1 MKKPIFYSII
11 ISLVFLVS
19 LQKMHGQ
26 DTLPSFSV
34 IERSGKIIIGWI
46 NPNPELKQII
56 IQRSFDSSK
65 GFRSIISMPDP
76 SAYTNG
82 YLDKPSDSASY
93 YYRLFCTKPGGTYF
107 FTETKKAIKEKI
119 KTITYEEAAVLK
131 SISSEEFVL
140 NATTRQKIQ
149 LVKQNY
155 RLISKTQDGRFF
167 FTESQKA
174 SKEKTKMITSEE
186 SSVLNSISPEEFL
199 LNATNRQKIQLAKHS
214 GNIIDPG
221 KMDKTIKKDSVINE
235 NIFQPSGLI
244 FTDAESN
251 LIIVLPD
258 PEKKNFS
265 LFVYQEDGE
274 IVFRMKNIKESK
286 LLIDKSNF
294 ISSGWFKYELFE
306 GQKSREKNKF
316 FIPPQNK

>member
-1 MKKPIFYSII
+1 MKKTIFYSII
-11 ISLVFLVS
+11 ITLVFLVS
-19 LQKMHGQ
+19 MQKMHGQ

-46 NPNPELKQII
+46 NPNPEIKQII

-76 SAYTNG
+76 TAYTNG
-82 YLDKPSDSASY
+82 YLDKPSDSATY
-93 YYRLFCTKPGGTYF
+93 YYRLFCTKPGGRYF
-107 FTETKKAIKEKI
+107 FTETKKAIKEKT
-119 KTITYEEAAVLK
+119 KTITSEEAALLK
-131 SISSEEFVL
+131 SISSEEVVL
-140 NATTRQKIQ
+140 NSSNGQKIQ
-149 LVKQNY
+149 LPKQ
-155 RLISKTQDGRFF
+155 I
-167 FTESQKA
+167 
-174 SKEKTKMITSEE
+174 
-186 SSVLNSISPEEFL
+186 
-199 LNATNRQKIQLAKHS
+199 

-221 KMDKTIKKDSVINE
+221 KMDKILKKDSVVNE

-244 FTDAESN
+244 FTNNEGN

-274 IVFRMKNIKESK
+274 IVFKMKNIKESK

>member
-1 MKKPIFYSII
+1 MQNI
-11 ISLVFLVS
+11 
-19 LQKMHGQ
+19 HGQ

-76 SAYTNG
+76 TAYTNG
-82 YLDKPSDSASY
+82 YLDKPADSATY
-93 YYRLFCTKPGGTYF
+93 FYRLFCTKPGGRYF
-107 FTETKKAIKEKI
+107 FTQTKKAIKEKT
-119 KTITYEEAAVLK
+119 KTITSAEEALLK
-131 SISSEEFVL
+131 SISSEEFVF
-140 NATTRQKIQ
+140 NSSTGQKIQ
-149 LVKQNY
+149 
-155 RLISKTQDGRFF
+155 I
-167 FTESQKA
+167 
-174 SKEKTKMITSEE
+174 
-186 SSVLNSISPEEFL
+186 
-199 LNATNRQKIQLAKHS
+199 

-221 KMDKTIKKDSVINE
+221 KMDKPLKKDLINNE

-244 FTDAESN
+244 FTNAEGN

>member
-1 MKKPIFYSII
+1 MKRITIYSAII
-11 ISLVFLVS
+11 ATFFLTVPKKS
-19 LQKMHGQ
+19 TGQ

-34 IERSGKIIIGWI
+34 IERSGKIIIGWT

-56 IQRSFDSSK
+56 IQRSLDSSK

-76 SAYTNG
+76 KAYTNG
-82 YLDKPSDSASY
+82 YLDKPADSATY
-93 YYRLFCTKPGGTYF
+93 YYRLFCTKPGGRYF
-107 FTETKKAIKEKI
+107 FTETKKAIKEKP
-119 KTITYEEAAVLK
+119 KTI
-131 SISSEEFVL
+131 
-140 NATTRQKIQ
+140 N
-149 LVKQNY
+149 
-155 RLISKTQDGRFF
+155 
-167 FTESQKA
+167 
-174 SKEKTKMITSEE
+174 SKEPDILMPATIEE
-186 SSVLNSISPEEFL
+186 PEF
-199 LNATNRQKIQLAKHS
+199 NTTNRQKIELPKIT
-214 GNIIDPG
+214 GNLTDPG
-221 KMDKTIKKDSVINE
+221 KLDKTIKKDSVINE

-244 FTDAESN
+244 FTNAEGN

>member
-1 MKKPIFYSII
+1 MKKTILYSRVIT
-11 ISLVFLVS
+11 LVFLVS

-46 NPNPELKQII
+46 NPNPNLKQII

-76 SAYTNG
+76 KSYTNG
-82 YLDKPSDSASY
+82 YLDKPADSATY
-93 YYRLFCTKPGGTYF
+93 YYRLFCTNAGGRYF
-107 FTETKKAIKEKI
+107 FTDIKKAIKEKI
-119 KTITYEEAAVLK
+119 KTITPLEKELIE
-131 SISSEEFVL
+131 SNHSEEFVF
-140 NATTRQKIQ
+140 NSKPGQKVQITKPIST
-149 LVKQNY
+149 LV
-155 RLISKTQDGRFF
+155 
-167 FTESQKA
+167 
-174 SKEKTKMITSEE
+174 
-186 SSVLNSISPEEFL
+186 
-199 LNATNRQKIQLAKHS
+199 
-214 GNIIDPG
+214 DPG
-221 KMDKTIKKDSVINE
+221 KMDKTINKDSVINE

-244 FTDAESN
+244 FTNNEGN

-274 IVFRMKNIKESK
+274 IVFRMKDIKESK

-306 GQKSREKNKF
+306 GQKSRVKNKF

>member
-1 MKKPIFYSII
+1 MKKTIFYSTII
-11 ISLVFLVS
+11 NLVFFVS
-19 LQKMHGQ
+19 LQNTHGQ

-76 SAYTNG
+76 TAYTNG
-82 YLDKPSDSASY
+82 YLDKPADSATY
-93 YYRLFCTKPGGTYF
+93 YYRLFCTKPGGRYF
-107 FTETKKAIKEKI
+107 FTETKKAIKEKT
-119 KTITYEEAAVLK
+119 KTITSEESALLK

-140 NATTRQKIQ
+140 NATTAQKIQ
-149 LVKQNY
+149 LGKQ
-155 RLISKTQDGRFF
+155 I
-167 FTESQKA
+167 
-174 SKEKTKMITSEE
+174 
-186 SSVLNSISPEEFL
+186 
-199 LNATNRQKIQLAKHS
+199 

-221 KMDKTIKKDSVINE
+221 KIDKTIKKDSVINE

-244 FTDAESN
+244 FTNAEGN

-306 GQKSREKNKF
+306 GQKSKEKNKF

>member
-1 MKKPIFYSII
+1 MKRTIFYSAII
-11 ISLVFLVS
+11 ATFFLIVSKDSIS
-19 LQKMHGQ
+19 Q
-26 DTLPSFSV
+26 DTLPSFSI

-56 IQRSFDSSK
+56 IQRSLDSSK

-76 SAYTNG
+76 KSYTNG
-82 YLDKPSDSASY
+82 YLDKQADSVTY
-93 YYRLFCTKPGGTYF
+93 YYRLFCTKPGGRYF
-107 FTETKKAIKEKI
+107 FTDIKKAIKEKI
-119 KTITYEEAAVLK
+119 KPITPVEKELLG
-131 SISSEEFVL
+131 SISSEDFVF
-140 NATTRQKIQ
+140 N
-149 LVKQNY
+149 
-155 RLISKTQDGRFF
+155 SKTG
-167 FTESQKA
+167 QKLQI
-174 SKEKTKMITSEE
+174 TK
-186 SSVLNSISPEEFL
+186 P
-199 LNATNRQKIQLAKHS
+199 
-214 GNIIDPG
+214 IIDPSI
-221 KMDKTIKKDSVINE
+221 MDKIIKKDSVINE

-244 FTDAESN
+244 FTNSEGN

>member
-1 MKKPIFYSII
+1 MKRTIFYSAII
-11 ISLVFLVS
+11 ATFFLIVTKDS
-19 LQKMHGQ
+19 IGQ
-26 DTLPSFSV
+26 DTLPSFSI
-34 IERSGKIIIGWI
+34 IERSGKIIIGWT

-56 IQRSFDSSK
+56 IQRSLDSSK

-76 SAYTNG
+76 RAYTNG
-82 YLDKPSDSASY
+82 YLDKPADSATY
-93 YYRLFCTKPGGTYF
+93 YYRLFCTKPGGRYF
-107 FTETKKAIKEKI
+107 FTETKKAIKEKP
-119 KTITYEEAAVLK
+119 KTIISKEADL
-131 SISSEEFVL
+131 FTP
-140 NATTRQKIQ
+140 ATT
-149 LVKQNY
+149 
-155 RLISKTQDGRFF
+155 
-167 FTESQKA
+167 
-174 SKEKTKMITSEE
+174 EE
-186 SSVLNSISPEEFL
+186 PVF
-199 LNATNRQKIQLAKHS
+199 NATNRQKIELPKLT
-214 GNIIDPG
+214 GNNTDPG
-221 KMDKTIKKDSVINE
+221 KMDKTIKKDSVVNE

-244 FTDAESN
+244 FTNAEGH

-265 LFVYQEDGE
+265 LNVYQEDGE

>member
-1 MKKPIFYSII
+1 MKKTIFYSIVI
-11 ISLVFLVS
+11 PLVFLLS

-56 IQRSFDSSK
+56 IQRSLDSTK

-76 SAYTNG
+76 KSYTNG
-82 YLDKPSDSASY
+82 YLDKSSDSVTY
-93 YYRLFCTKPGGTYF
+93 YYRLFCTKPGGRYF
-107 FTETKKAIKEKI
+107 FTDIKKAIKEKI
-119 KTITYEEAAVLK
+119 KPITPVEKELLG
-131 SISSEEFVL
+131 SISSEEFVF
-140 NATTRQKIQ
+140 N
-149 LVKQNY
+149 
-155 RLISKTQDGRFF
+155 SKTG
-167 FTESQKA
+167 QKLQI
-174 SKEKTKMITSEE
+174 TKPTS
-186 SSVLNSISPEEFL
+186 
-199 LNATNRQKIQLAKHS
+199 T
-214 GNIIDPG
+214 IIDPG

-244 FTDAESN
+244 FTNNEGN

-306 GQKSREKNKF
+306 GHKSREKNKF